1 MSESNLNK
9 EKGNC
14 QMNLNNHQTEN
25 GKVKISNLQILS
37 ECSGLQQNSTQ
48 CSQQNV
54 QKEKIEEEFNLD
66 YDEEDEEE
74 EEKKE
79 VDDDDDE
86 DEDED
91 EDEEGGEDVDEEE
104 NTCEE
109 TIRKRIKSICG
120 SKNKRV
126 RNNNDSINTN
136 CGRVSQ
142 NQTFGI
148 EGLKKLGME
157 CLFALR
163 ALREPLEELVELK
176 KQQPTT
182 ETTKLNDG
190 MIDTILVEDVLN
202 WIIKNWKKGRPTI
215 NILTATNIEL
225 GRELTKAEKDIII
238 QKLGKKER
246 HWRASLR
253 RAENTL
259 KQSKNESLEEALINK
274 IARNKNQF
282 HGLNKEWQ
290 MWLVDTRQC
299 YSCNQKKKKN

>member
-1 MSESNLNK
+1 MSESNLKN
-9 EKGNC
+9 EKGNY
-14 QMNLNNHQTEN
+14 QMNLNNQQTEN

-48 CSQQNV
+48 CSQQKL
-54 QKEKIEEEFNLD
+54 QKEKIEEEYNQD
-66 YDEEDEEE
+66 YDEEEE
-74 EEKKE
+74 
-79 VDDDDDE
+79 
-86 DEDED
+86 
-91 EDEEGGEDVDEEE
+91 EDEEGGEYVDNKE
-104 NTCEE
+104 NRCEE
-109 TIRKRIKSICG
+109 TIRKRMKSNFR

-126 RNNNDSINTN
+126 RNNNDSQSTN
-136 CGRVSQ
+136 CGGSLQ
-142 NQTFGI
+142 NETFGI
-148 EGLKKLGME
+148 EGLKKLGLE

-176 KQQPTT
+176 KQLPTT

-190 MIDTILVEDVLN
+190 MIDTILVEEVLN

-215 NILTATNIEL
+215 SILTATNLEME
-225 GRELTKAEKDIII
+225 RELTKAEKDIII

-259 KQSKNESLEEALINK
+259 KQSQNESLAEALINK